1 MQYSKLVDKDIAY
14 LESLVGDSHIL
25 VGDDILEDYAHDELG
40 EARAFPEVVV
50 EPDSTEAVA
59 AIMRYAYEKNIP
71 VTTRGSGTGLCGGCV
86 PLQGGILLSTARLNR
101 ILEIDTDNLMATVE
115 PGVILLDFQETVEK
129 MGFLYAP
136 DPGERSATIGG
147 NVATNAGGMRAV
159 KYGVTRDHVTGMEV
173 VLPNGDVVQLGG
185 KIAKNS
191 SGYSLLHLMIGS
203 EGTLG
208 IMTKIIVKLLP
219 LPRKVLSLLVPF
231 SCLEQAIGTVPKI
244 IRSRIIPQAMEF
256 MERDVILSAEKYLGK
271 VFPHK
276 TAPAYLLLRFDG
288 NNLEELE
295 EIYEIAGDICL
306 EAGAEDVLI
315 ADTPERQEGI
325 WDARGAFLEALKA
338 ESDMDEVDV
347 VVPRDKIAIFI
358 NYTKELE
365 REYGIMIRS
374 FGHAGDGNMHVY
386 ILRDDMDEDIWRG
399 KMQEIMDLLYAKGKE
414 LGGQV
419 SGEHGIGISKR
430 QYLIDDLGDT
440 LIALQRQIKGV
451 FDPKNIL
458 NPGKLIYSL
467 GVP

>member
-1 MQYSKLVDKDIAY
+1 MQYSKLVKEDIAY
-14 LESLVGDSHIL
+14 LRNLVGDDHIL
-25 VGDDILEDYAHDELG
+25 VGDEISEDYAHDELG
-40 EARAFPEVVV
+40 EARAFPDVVV
-50 EPDSTEAVA
+50 EPDSTETIS
-59 AIMRYAYEKNIP
+59 AIMRYAYERGIA

-115 PGVILLDFQETVEK
+115 PGVLLMDFQETVEK

-136 DPGERSATIGG
+136 DPGEKSATIGG
-147 NVATNAGGMRAV
+147 NVATNAGGMRAI

-173 VLPNGDVVQLGG
+173 VLANGEIVQLGG

-208 IMTKIIVKLLP
+208 IMTKVIVRLLP

-231 SCLEQAIGTVPKI
+231 PSLEQAIGTVPKI

-271 VFPHK
+271 EFPHK

-288 NNLEELE
+288 NSMEELE
-295 EIYEIAGDICL
+295 EIYETAGHICL
-306 EAGAEDVLI
+306 EEGAEDVLI
-315 ADTPERQEGI
+315 ADTLERQEGI

-347 VVPRDKIAIFI
+347 VVPRNQIACFI
-358 NYTKELE
+358 HYTKELE
-365 REYGIMIRS
+365 REYGIRIRS

-386 ILRDDMDEDIWRG
+386 IMRDDMDRAIWQS
-399 KMQEIMDLLYAKGKE
+399 KMQEIMEHLYAKGKE

-430 QYLIDDLGDT
+430 EFLMEDLGDSLVT
-440 LIALQRQIKGV
+440 LQRQIKKAL
-451 FDPKNIL
+451 DPKLIL
-458 NPGKLIYSL
+458 NPGKVIA
-467 GVP
+467 V

>member
-399 KMQEIMDLLYAKGKE
+399 KVQEIMDLLYAKGKE

>member
-1 MQYSKLVDKDIAY
+1 MQYSKLVDADIAY
-14 LESLVGDSHIL
+14 LTNLVGEDYVLI
-25 VGDDILEDYAHDELG
+25 GDEILEDYAHDELG
-40 EARAFPEVVV
+40 EARAFPEIVV
-50 EPDSTEAVA
+50 EPDNTEAIS
-59 AIMRYAYEKNIP
+59 AIMRYAYEKGIP

-86 PLQGGILLSTARLNR
+86 PLHGGILLSTARLNR
-101 ILEIDTDNLMATVE
+101 VLEIDEDNLMATVE
-115 PGVILLDFQETVEK
+115 PGVILLDFQEMVEK

-136 DPGERSATIGG
+136 DPGEKSATIGG

-159 KYGVTRDHVTGMEV
+159 KYGVTRDYVTGMEV
-173 VLPNGDVVQLGG
+173 VLPNGDIIELGG

-208 IMTKIIVKLLP
+208 IMTKIVVKLLP

-231 SCLEQAIGTVPKI
+231 PSLEQAIGTVPQI

-271 VFPHK
+271 TFPHK

-288 NNLEELE
+288 NSPVELE
-295 EIYEIAGDICL
+295 EIYEAAGDICL

-315 ADTPERQEGI
+315 ADTLERQEGI

-347 VVPRDKIAIFI
+347 VVPRDQIAVFI

-365 REYGIMIRS
+365 SQYGIRIRS

-386 ILRDDMDEDIWRG
+386 ILRDDMDRVLWKE
-399 KMQEIMDLLYAKGKE
+399 KMDEIMDLLYAKGKE

-430 QYLIDDLGDT
+430 EYLIEDLGDT
-440 LIALQRQIKGV
+440 LVSLQRRLKTA
-451 FDPKNIL
+451 FDPKLIL
-458 NPGKLIYSL
+458 NPGKLI
-467 GVP
+467 

>member
-1 MQYSKLVDKDIAY
+1 MEYSKLVEKDIAY
-14 LESLVGDSHIL
+14 LKSLLGDGHVFI
-25 VGDDILEDYAHDELG
+25 GEEILEDYTHDELG
-40 EARAFPEVVV
+40 EARAFPEAVV
-50 EPDSTEAVA
+50 EPDSTEAIA
-59 AIMRYAYEKNIP
+59 AIMRYAYDRNIP

-86 PLQGGILLSTARLNR
+86 PLHGGILLSTARLNR
-101 ILEIDTDNLMATVE
+101 ILEVDSDNLMATVE
-115 PGVILLDFQETVEK
+115 PGAILMDVQETVEK
-129 MGFLYAP
+129 LGFLYAP
-136 DPGERSATIGG
+136 DPGEKSATIGG

-159 KYGVTRDHVTGMEV
+159 KYGVTRDHVAGMEV
-173 VLPNGDVVQLGG
+173 VLPNGDIVELGG

-208 IMTKIIVKLLP
+208 IITKIIVKLLP
-219 LPRKVLSLLVPF
+219 LPRRVLSLLVPF
-231 SCLEQAIGTVPKI
+231 PTLEQAIGTVPQI

-288 NNLEELE
+288 NSSEELE
-295 EIYEIAGDICL
+295 DIYEIAGDICL
-306 EAGAEDVLI
+306 KAGAEDVLI

-347 VVPRDKIAIFI
+347 VVPRDQIAVFI
-358 NYTKELE
+358 SYTKELE
-365 REYGIMIRS
+365 EQYGIRIRS

-386 ILRDDMDEDIWRG
+386 IMRDDIDETIWRG
-399 KMQEIMDLLYAKGKE
+399 KMREIMDLLYAEGKR

-419 SGEHGIGISKR
+419 SGEHGIGVSKR
-430 QYLIDDLGDT
+430 EYLVSDLGDDLAT
-440 LIALQRQIKGV
+440 LHRQIKAV
-451 FDPKNIL
+451 FDPKHIL
-458 NPGKLIYSL
+458 NPGKVI
-467 GVP
+467 